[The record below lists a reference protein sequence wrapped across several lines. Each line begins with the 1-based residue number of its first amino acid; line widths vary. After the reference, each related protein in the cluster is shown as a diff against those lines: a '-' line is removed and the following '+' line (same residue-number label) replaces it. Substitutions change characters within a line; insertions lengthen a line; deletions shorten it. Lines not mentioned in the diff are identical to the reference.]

1 MATRLYR
8 ASVFALYQFS
18 IALGIT
24 LLPVAIV
31 ANRAGVP
38 IPVGRLVERLGEAH
52 ERLEETD
59 ADGESTA

>member
-1 MATRLYR
+1 
-8 ASVFALYQFS
+8 VFALYQFS

>member
-1 MATRLYR
+1 MAASLYR

-18 IALGIT
+18 IVLGIA

-38 IPVGRLVERLGEAH
+38 LPVGRLVDPVDEDVDRFDEAYQRAS
-52 ERLEETD
+52 EK
-59 ADGESTA
+59 